1 MALSVETRVGGVPT
15 PSTAGRGATCGAN
28 RVVTAGT
35 AVLVGESTSKRRHD
49 LCRKAGIF
57 VHFRIEEFDRIWRYV
72 IPDDYDKYD
81 PPRVEGK
88 PVTVYLNLEIFD
100 IDDITETTM
109 DFRMHLFQTERWKD
123 PRLRL
128 EMLNITN
135 YKVLHPKAAKS
146 IWIPDLVFDNSKWG
160 QLFQFSIPNTAIK
173 IYQDNTIRKLSRY
186 SFRVSCPM
194 KLHYYPFDI
203 QHCVFKICFLTSSNE
218 NALLEWA
225 GVKDSPYKDYGPS
238 VIFTED
244 IQPLKYE
251 VKIPKPHKGT
261 EIYIG
266 GSFSYLAV
274 HFTFIRRLTG
284 NIINVYVPSSL
295 VVVLSWLSFWLDVN
309 SVPARITLG
318 VTSILTLITQVV
330 QSRSYSPPVN
340 YVKAL
345 DIWLFT
351 CTSFVTASLIE
362 YALAHQLTEPNSH
375 KRESSPSK
383 SREKQTDKR
392 SNSKE
397 KLIKVESRWR
407 YKFCNTLKPGRSV
420 NRFDFYSRFVFPL
433 LFFMFTLSYWCY
445 FLGLRDNAIHED

>member
-1 MALSVETRVGGVPT
+1 MATAAMHHGITHVDNKRKPKSQT
-15 PSTAGRGATCGAN
+15 PS
-28 RVVTAGT
+28 VQ
-35 AVLVGESTSKRRHD
+35 
-49 LCRKAGIF
+49 GI
-57 VHFRIEEFDRIWRYV
+57 VEFDRIWRYV
-72 IPDDYDKYD
+72 IPNDYDKYD

-88 PVTVYLNLEIFD
+88 PVTVYLNIEIFD

-109 DFRMHLFQTERWKD
+109 DFRMHMFLTERWKD

-135 YKVLHPKAAKS
+135 CKVLLSKAAKSIWTPDLDFRMHMYQTEQWKDPRLRLEMLNITNCKVLPPKAAKS

-160 QLFQFSIPNTAIK
+160 QLFQFSIPNTAIT
-173 IYQDNTIRKLSRY
+173 IYQDNTIEKISSKFIKLFTRKFSRMCINY
-186 SFRVSCPM
+186 
-194 KLHYYPFDI
+194 
-203 QHCVFKICFLTSSNE
+203 CFLTVTSSNE
-218 NALLEWA
+218 EALLEWA
-225 GVKDSPYKDYGPS
+225 GSRDSPYKNYGPS

-244 IQPLKYE
+244 IQPLN
-251 VKIPKPHKGT
+251 
-261 EIYIG
+261 
-266 GSFSYLAV
+266 FSYLAV

-345 DIWLFT
+345 DIWLFA

-362 YALAHQLTEPNSH
+362 YALAHQLTDPSSQ

-383 SREKQTDKR
+383 SKEKQTDKR

-397 KLIKVESRWR
+397 KLINTYRLLP
-407 YKFCNTLKPGRSV
+407 YKP
-420 NRFDFYSRFVFPL
+420 
-433 LFFMFTLSYWCY
+433 
-445 FLGLRDNAIHED
+445 HQ